1 MIRIGI
7 PATGFLDWTGGV
19 DFLHSVIDS
28 IHAADDTAELHLLL
42 VEGRPRTMPARWWQA
57 LRTAWAP
64 ATRLAS
70 GLAPPPGCEDIARLC
85 SGVHRIGRGRRGVDA
100 AVARLGLDVL
110 LPSHAVLPRGLR
122 CPWIGYLYD
131 FQHRRLPDLFTPRE
145 RGHRDR
151 RFAAMMARA
160 DAIVVNSR
168 DTAAEGRLAYPAQAA
183 KLRALPF
190 NACPREQW
198 LDDTAAPRVEPRFS
212 RGLPY
217 FMVSNQFWV
226 HKDHPTAFKAFARL
240 IAHDPAVQLVCT
252 GDTSDY
258 RRPAYFAELR
268 RLLDELGVADRVSIT
283 GLLPKPEQIAL
294 LRNCVALVQ
303 PTLCEGGPGGG
314 AVYDAVALG
323 VRSIVSN
330 IPINREL
337 NAEPTVTFF
346 PTGDAEALA
355 ACMAAAL
362 SRPSTPLPV
371 AELRAAGRRRR
382 AACGRVIL
390 DLVAEVCAGRL
401 GAVAPGNAV
410 APQTRPPTV

>member
-19 DFLHSVIDS
+19 DFLHSVVDS

-42 VEGRPRTMPARWWQA
+42 VEGRPRTTPARWWQA

-64 ATRLAS
+64 TPRLAS

-85 SGVHRIGRGRRGVDA
+85 SGVHRVERGRRGVNA
-100 AVARLGLDVL
+100 AVSRLGLDVL

-131 FQHRRLPDLFTPRE
+131 FQHRRLPDLFTARE

-151 RFAAMMARA
+151 RFAAMMGRA
-160 DAIVVNSR
+160 DAVVVNSR

-198 LDDTAAPRVEPRFS
+198 LDDIATPRAQPRFS
-212 RGLPY
+212 RALAY

-240 IAHDPAVQLVCT
+240 AAHDPAVRLVCT

-258 RRPAYFAELR
+258 RRPAYFDGLR
-268 RLLDELGVADRVSIT
+268 RLLDELGVADRAAIT
-283 GLLPKPEQIAL
+283 GLLPKAEQIGL

-323 VRSIVSN
+323 VRSIVSD

-337 NAEPTVTFF
+337 DAEPTVTFF

-355 ACMAAAL
+355 ARMADAL
-362 SRPSTPLPV
+362 ATPSTPPP
-371 AELRAAGRRRR
+371 ATELRAAGRRRR

-390 DLVAEVCAGRL
+390 DLVAEVCTGRRRV
-401 GAVAPGNAV
+401 VATGGDVP
-410 APQTRPPTV
+410 PDTRPPPG